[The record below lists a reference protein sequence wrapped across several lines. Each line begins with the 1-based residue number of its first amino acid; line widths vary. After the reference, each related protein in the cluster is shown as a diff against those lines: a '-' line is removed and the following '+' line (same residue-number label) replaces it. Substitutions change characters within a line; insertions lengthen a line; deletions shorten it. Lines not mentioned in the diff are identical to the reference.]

1 MISKELAETWINEVS
16 GFVKR
21 LPDNSYPIWDPHVR
35 HYEILHVGIK
45 ALKYLSTFSPL
56 VPEQDNPCAV
66 TWHSVL
72 IRAEN
77 IANPLVHLLPR
88 RTGLLTRA
96 SSAWINKQTSHGH
109 GPTANMLMC
118 VCWQV
123 SVFVCVCDPTW
134 TQLTFKSVSEKCRN
148 RLCWPLWMFGVSH
161 LESIRGPRLCVYVC
175 RSHLLFGLVSFC

>member
-56 VPEQDNPCAV
+56 IPEQDNPCAV
-66 TWHSVL
+66 TWHSLL

-88 RTGLLTRA
+88 RTGRLTGA
-96 SSAWINKQTSHGH
+96 SSAWINKQQATV
-109 GPTANMLMC
+109 TALRRTC
-118 VCWQV
+118 LRVCWQV
-123 SVFVCVCDPTW
+123 SVCVCVCVWSVNAETW
-134 TQLTFKSVSEKCRN
+134 TQLTFKAVSEKCRN

-161 LESIRGPRLCVYVC
+161 LESIRGPRLCV
-175 RSHLLFGLVSFC
+175 

>member
-56 VPEQDNPCAV
+56 IPEQDNPSAV
-66 TWHSVL
+66 TWHSPL

-88 RTGLLTRA
+88 RTGLLTGP

-109 GPTANMLMC
+109 GPMACLHGYVGRCACMGML
-118 VCWQV
+118 VG
-123 SVFVCVCDPTW
+123 VCVIR
-134 TQLTFKSVSEKCRN
+134 KCWD
-148 RLCWPLWMFGVSH
+148 LDIADL
-161 LESIRGPRLCVYVC
+161 
-175 RSHLLFGLVSFC
+175 